1 MLLAIQIVLIVVPP
15 VIGVAAARAL
25 MIHYLTPSI
34 IATAEK
40 VVPYILGT
48 FGGFFGLLAG
58 FMLSNSWVELRA
70 LRDAMTAEVNAVSD
84 LQDIGANLR
93 QPYDHQL
100 TQAINTY
107 LRTVIDRELPLM
119 AARQVS
125 PATTEALTNLWGPF
139 AQFEPQ
145 NDAEVS
151 IRQLGMEK
159 VMEIGD
165 ERRQRIVFSRQR
177 IPGLLWWVL
186 VGSAGVVVIGT
197 CIVSLNYRRPTEA
210 LLGTLTVLVALV
222 LFSIQVLERPFQYGL
237 SPEASD
243 YRALWIALGGPQ
255 TFKSSA
261 PLQR

>member
-1 MLLAIQIVLIVVPP
+1 MLLALQLVLIVVPS
-15 VIGVAAARAL
+15 VAAVVAARAF
-25 MIHYLTPSI
+25 MIRYFTPNM

-40 VVPYILGT
+40 VMPYTLGT

-70 LRDAMTAEVNAVSD
+70 LRNAMTAEVNAVAD
-84 LQDIGANLR
+84 LQDLGANLR
-93 QPYDHQL
+93 EPYDYQL

-107 LRTVIDRELPLM
+107 LETVIDHELPLL
-119 AARQVS
+119 AARRVS
-125 PATTEALTNLWGPF
+125 PATTEALTDLWGPLGH
-139 AQFEPQ
+139 FEPQ
-145 NDAEVS
+145 NEAEVS

-186 VGSAGVVVIGT
+186 VGSGGVVVFGT
-197 CIVSLNYRRPTEA
+197 CVLSLNYRRPTGT
-210 LLGTLTVLVALV
+210 LLGTLTTFVALV

-237 SPEASD
+237 SPESSD

-255 TFKSSA
+255 TFKQRA
-261 PLQR
+261 PSEH